1 MSTLDTAQAQ
11 SKLEA
16 VRTAMATVLV
26 GQHELVD
33 HLLLA
38 LLADGHALVEG
49 VPGLAKTL
57 SISTLQSVLILASPE
72 CSSRRISCR
81 AI

>member
-1 MSTLDTAQAQ
+1 
-11 SKLEA
+11 
-16 VRTAMATVLV
+16 MATVLV
-26 GQHELVD
+26 GQHDLVD

-57 SISTLQSVLILASPE
+57 SISTLASCLDLKVL
-72 CSSRRISCR
+72 SCAVHPR
-81 AI
+81 SHAQ